1 MTAPYATAVV
11 QAKLDWGNID
21 AEFETRVRAAVE
33 KASKAAQKN
42 LDKIKL
48 AAKVSLNPKIAE
60 FRTETQEKLDNV
72 KNLHA
77 NVKLK
82 ADTSE
87 LVTKVAGMKSSL
99 PKVEVSLEPKVS
111 DTDFTK
117 FVTDLR
123 TRLVAANVE
132 VPVTLTLNDA
142 GYQARLR
149 ALTASPVNQRVNI
162 IANGDSTRRT
172 IEGLSGGPVRR
183 IRMQIDLDRASVA
196 RAQAEVAAVE
206 GRLTEAR
213 RRQTDATGRVAQAEA
228 RLAEVRARVT
238 STASQ
243 TLAAQNAL
251 SRAQHG
257 AADASSRLTSLI
269 GDQADAHRRL
279 RRAQEDQNSM
289 GRLARAGLGGV
300 VEVIGDLGRNVSG
313 MINPAGLARTALMA
327 LAAVSL
333 VPLLGQLTQ
342 AAGVLALLP
351 AMGAAAAAGLATV
364 IIGSS
369 GVFDAFSKG
378 SKASDAAAKAAA
390 AGSRQAEE
398 DARKRASAARQV
410 ASAQRGVENAV
421 DGVNRAERGVTTAL
435 RNAQK
440 AQEAVNRA
448 REDAKDTIDD
458 LNFALKGTAIDER
471 DAALALA
478 RAREQYDQTF
488 ADPGA
493 SALDRAEASLNID
506 KALRRQEEVGRQNT
520 KIAKDAAEA
529 NKKGIEGS
537 DQVVAAKEA
546 VADADQGIVDANK
559 AVIDAQEQLA
569 DAQQNLIDAQQ
580 AAAEATSDSTKELDE
595 YELALANLSPK
606 ARDFVEKVRGL
617 SEEWK
622 ALRTEVQDNLFDG
635 LGDGVVE
642 LANVYLP
649 ILRTG
654 FSGIAT
660 EINGGISRFFADL
673 KTEHAQGNFK
683 KIFENAQLAI
693 GPLMD
698 GLSSLGGALGNIAA
712 IGSDFLPGLTGDFAS
727 LMQRFETWTSSEEG
741 QNKIREFLR
750 ESMEAFGQIKDLF
763 LAIGNVIGGIFKSSE
778 ESGKSMVESLTDSLN
793 EFAAWMRSPEGQKEM
808 RQFWDDVR
816 TTVTDILTL
825 VKEATVM
832 ASKIDE
838 VYRLITGKP
847 SKEEEDRQNQPP
859 PVLDEQGNDGGK
871 TGYGAGNPDAPK
883 VTETDRSDS
892 ETSLGA
898 VVAGSSDGTVWGKR
912 FRDQNGD
919 TVDKDGNRLRWQNN
933 VIPGFP
939 GVKAGSGADTAIS
952 FMVNKFAPFWGLR
965 KYLGSDTVEGRA
977 VAAGEGTGGVHIGTS
992 TQDTLDRLNIPSG
1005 GGRSAG
1011 RAVTRDE
1018 WIALFGNAEEFDRII
1033 AEQKAKQE
1041 QQLTDSESRFVTF
1054 GNNVTGVLDNLT
1066 AGGFSRFQDGLDEV
1080 AKKILGTTDDGQTNW
1095 GNLGTKIGDVVTDI
1109 LAVPFPGLKTGLQG
1123 VGDFA
1128 SAIVEGFNGNWAKLK
1143 GYAADPINWVI
1154 EHVLNG
1160 ALKSAW
1166 NAVGKVLGL
1175 PEWEG
1180 VAPVDIGQSND
1191 ANKGGGFGKP
1201 MQGLYTGGIVPGYT
1215 PGRDTHQIAVGGG
1228 EAVMRPEWTRAMGPD
1243 YVDRMNAAAR
1253 TRGVDGVRRQLTGY
1267 ASGGI
1272 VQGGAYI
1279 TSPIQQAMWDAVRT
1293 AFPQASLNSGT
1304 RTEDV
1309 GSGFDNHMAQRAI
1322 DLGGPMTEEARW
1334 IYQMN
1339 AKQPVLELIHA
1350 PLDGWQNLKDGA
1362 PLNYGAGTDADHYDH
1377 VHWAMDSMVNNDG
1390 RLVFAGGESLI
1401 DKAGR
1406 GMTSGFGAARS
1417 AAAFGLQQAVN
1428 AISSTIPTGDSL
1440 ISQVPKAFFDKVTG
1454 AMIAKIGGGGATS
1467 GMTGNSPWDIGA
1479 GAEQWRPLVERLF
1492 REKGIDLGMVDKYLY
1507 QIQRESSGDPNAIN
1521 LDDSNAQAGTPSK
1534 GLAQVIDPTFQ
1545 SYKDAGFDNIWDPES
1560 NLRASLN
1567 YLLRDPKFGGQ
1578 GVGALTGAGYD
1589 LGGLAN
1595 GIGLMPKKIL
1605 TPERVLSPEM
1615 TADFERLVKV
1625 LERPDFIEVLRS
1637 LDKAASDASSVT
1649 TAATT
1654 AANSMP
1660 AVTPAPAVAG
1670 ASAATGPAGPAPM
1683 VAFNPNNKSYDPSF
1697 YGDTVARGGVEGAN
1711 AWLARQDFG
1720 PAIRTWGINA
1730 LKEIGGEF
1738 AEPVGLQSAWGGLV
1752 DRGASDAMKFA
1763 NGQNGQGTTVI
1774 NNTFNGFQGT
1784 PQQMIAE
1791 WERSQQQRMAPVTG
1805 TYRNG

>member
-1 MTAPYATAVV
+1 MTAPYASAVV
-11 QAKLDWGNID
+11 EARLDWGNID
-21 AEFETRVRAAVE
+21 SEFEARVRAAVE

-60 FRTETQEKLDNV
+60 FRTETQEKLDKV
-72 KNLHA
+72 NLRA

-87 LVTKVAGMKSSL
+87 LAAKVAGMKSSL
-99 PKVEVSLEPKVS
+99 PKVEVSLKPKVS
-111 DTDFTK
+111 DSDFTK

-196 RAQAEVAAVE
+196 RAQAEVTAVE

-213 RRQTDATGRVAQAEA
+213 RRQTDATGRVSQAEA

-300 VEVIGDLGRNVSG
+300 AEAVGDLGRNVAG

-351 AMGAAAAAGLATV
+351 AMGAAAAAGLATM
-364 IIGSS
+364 IIGST

-378 SKASDAAAKAAA
+378 SKAADAAAAASA
-390 AGSRQAEE
+390 QGSRQAEE
-398 DARKRASAARQV
+398 DAKKRASAARQV

-488 ADPGA
+488 TDPGA

-569 DAQQNLIDAQQ
+569 DAQQNLIDAQE
-580 AAAEATSDSTKELDE
+580 AAAEATSDNTKELDD
-595 YELALANLSPK
+595 YALALANLSPN
-606 ARDFVEKVRGL
+606 AADFVTKVRGL

-622 ALRTEVQDNLFDG
+622 ALRTEVQDDLFDG

-642 LANVYLP
+642 LAKVYLP

-660 EINGGISRFFADL
+660 EINGGISRFFTDL

-698 GLSSLGGALGNIAA
+698 GLSSLSGALGNIAA

-763 LAIGNVIGGIFKSSE
+763 LAIGNVIGGLFATSE
-778 ESGKSMVESLTDSLN
+778 KNGKSMIQSMTDGLN
-793 EFAAWMRSPEGQKEM
+793 KFAEWMRSPEGIERM
-808 RQFWDDVR
+808 SQFWSDAQQTAKDL
-816 TTVTDILTL
+816 LTL
-825 VKEATVM
+825 VGQA
-832 ASKIDE
+832 
-838 VYRLITGKP
+838 ITLADKVSTLTGNNFGLTTPKGDAAP
-847 SKEEEDRQNQPP
+847 DPI
-859 PVLDEQGNDGGK
+859 LDPQGNDGGS
-871 TGYGAGNPDAPK
+871 TGYGTKDPDSQPYSNSAGFVDVPMLPGGFDDSPAGSIVVDAFGGRDSWERFIDGFTEGGYDKKLGMLQSFGIFAQKMVPGLTQAKALGGELVTALGDVAGKAVELGGVFLDEIQTKAGNAWNSLSDK
-883 VTETDRSDS
+883 VSSTWTTNISPAIEAFKRDGLTGLANHF
-892 ETSLGA
+892 TSTITNGA
-898 VVAGSSDGTVWGKR
+898 VLSWNDLPSAIGSGIASIVDQHFPG
-912 FRDQNGD
+912 FRDA
-919 TVDKDGNRLRWQNN
+919 L
-933 VIPGFP
+933 
-939 GVKAGSGADTAIS
+939 SGMRE
-952 FMVNKFAPFWGLR
+952 FF
-965 KYLGSDTVEGRA
+965 
-977 VAAGEGTGGVHIGTS
+977 GGVVDGI
-992 TQDTLDRLNIPSG
+992 
-1005 GGRSAG
+1005 SAK
-1011 RAVTRDE
+1011 
-1018 WIALFGNAEEFDRII
+1018 WAELKATT
-1033 AEQKAKQE
+1033 AE
-1041 QQLTDSESRFVTF
+1041 
-1054 GNNVTGVLDNLT
+1054 
-1066 AGGFSRFQDGLDEV
+1066 
-1080 AKKILGTTDDGQTNW
+1080 
-1095 GNLGTKIGDVVTDI
+1095 
-1109 LAVPFPGLKTGLQG
+1109 
-1123 VGDFA
+1123 
-1128 SAIVEGFNGNWAKLK
+1128 
-1143 GYAADPINWVI
+1143 PINFIIDHVI
-1154 EHVLNG
+1154 NG
-1160 ALKSAW
+1160 ALKTAW
-1166 NAVGKVLGL
+1166 NGL
-1175 PEWEG
+1175 AKILPGLEQWEG
-1180 VAPVDIGQSND
+1180 VARIESPD
-1191 ANKGGGFGKP
+1191 AGKAEGFGKP
-1201 MQGLYTGGIVPGYT
+1201 LAGMYTGGIIPGYT
-1215 PGRDTHQIAVGGG
+1215 PGRDPYTIGVSGG

-1243 YVDRMNAAAR
+1243 YVNSMNQIAR
-1253 TRGVDGVRRQLTGY
+1253 TQGIAGVQRHAGY
-1267 ASGGI
+1267 FSNGGI
-1272 VQGGAYI
+1272 V
-1279 TSPIQQAMWDAVRT
+1279 
-1293 AFPQASLNSGT
+1293 
-1304 RTEDV
+1304 
-1309 GSGFDNHMAQRAI
+1309 DNLQSIMAEKY
-1322 DLGGPMTEEARW
+1322 PML
-1334 IYQMN
+1334 Q
-1339 AKQPVLELIHA
+1339 
-1350 PLDGWQNLKDGA
+1350 
-1362 PLNYGAGTDADHYDH
+1362 
-1377 VHWAMDSMVNNDG
+1377 
-1390 RLVFAGGESLI
+1390 
-1401 DKAGR
+1401 
-1406 GMTSGFGAARS
+1406 MTSGLRYTDNGLHSKGMAADFSNAGIEGSPEMKSASQWWYENFGPDL
-1417 AAAFGLQQAVN
+1417 LQLIHMPFNNNVLNGQNVGDGMGSPGYGEATMLEHRHHLHVGTDKILNGDGTSSPAEPGFLDRVKNMVGDAVGAGRN
-1428 AISSTIPTGDSL
+1428 AIASQARGIIAAPFDAVKSAMPDFGPSMLAQIPGMMIDRIRDAVT
-1440 ISQVPKAFFDKVTG
+1440 QKALGF
-1454 AMIAKIGGGGATS
+1454 
-1467 GMTGNSPWDIGA
+1467 IGA
-1479 GAEQWRPLVERLF
+1479 GGSSADAGNTPWDLGAGVEQWRGKVIAALQ
-1492 REKGIDLGMVDKYLY
+1492 REGFDAGIRNQNLMLA
-1507 QIQRESSGDPNAIN
+1507 QIMSESSGNPNAIQQVQDVN
-1521 LDDSNAQAGTPSK
+1521 SGGNEAV
-1534 GLAQVIDPTFQ
+1534 GLLQVIPGTFATHRNPALPNDRTNP
-1545 SYKDAGFDNIWDPES
+1545 DAS
-1560 NLRASLN
+1560 MSAALRYYRSKYGDDL
-1567 YLLRDPKFGGQ
+1567 GTMWGQ
-1578 GVGALTGAGYD
+1578 GHGYD

-1649 TAATT
+1649 TAATN

-1660 AVTPAPAVAG
+1660 TVTPAPAVAG
-1670 ASAATGPAGPAPM
+1670 AAAATGPAGPPPM

-1697 YGDTVARGGVEGAN
+1697 YGDTVALGGVEGAN
-1711 AWLARQDFG
+1711 AWLARQDFA
-1720 PAIRTWGINA
+1720 PAGRTWLTGA

-1763 NGQNGQGTTVI
+1763 NGQDGQGTTVI
-1774 NNTFNGFQGT
+1774 NNTFNGYQGT